1 MQDEGGAAPRYR
13 QFISLMQE
21 QLDEFKAHAEVIKEY
36 GRDPKRN
43 KFLERENT
51 AAEEEYLQKLVH

>member
-1 MQDEGGAAPRYR
+1 
-13 QFISLMQE
+13 MQE
-21 QLDEFKAHAEVIKEY
+21 QLDEFKAHSAVIKEY

-51 AAEEEYLQKLVH
+51 AAEEDYLQKLAEKEVIEDDY